1 MSPEIL
7 ILLVGLVVLMAV
19 GIPIT
24 FALMSV
30 ASVILIIF
38 FGPAQMNVLNAAFVN
53 QMQSESLLAIPMF
66 ALMASFLQTSGIGSD
81 IYEFF
86 HKWMGGINGGL
97 AMATVATTAVIAA
110 MSGVAAT
117 ATIMMGLIAL
127 PEMIN
132 RGYDKALATGPV
144 LAGGCL
150 GPIIPPSTIMIIMAS
165 YTGVSAGW
173 LFAGGVLPGVGLAIL
188 FILYIGIRC
197 ALNPKLS
204 PGIPKAERPSWGEK
218 LRVFKKVVAPIA
230 IIVLVLG
237 CIYAGIAT
245 PTEAAGVG
253 AFASLVY
260 ALITRKLTFKNL
272 RGSLIQT
279 MEVSA
284 MLMWILMGGAAYNSL
299 VNITRLSDVVA
310 AAFQSAHLDGLPL
323 MLLIFAL
330 FFVMG
335 MFLDT
340 TPIIMIAIP
349 ILLPIIRASSLD
361 VNATILIL
369 CITLCLGMITPPF
382 GINMFYLQGVAP
394 PGVDTKVM
402 YKAVIP
408 YVIFKN
414 LRGSLIQTMEVSA
427 MLMWIL
433 MGGAAYNSLVNIT
446 RLSDVV
452 AAAFQSAHLDGL
464 PLMLLIFA
472 LFFVMGMFLDTT
484 PIIMIAIPILLPIIR
499 ASSLDVNAT
508 ILILCITLCLGMI
521 TPPFGINMF
530 YLQGV
535 APPGVDTKVMYK
547 AVIPYV
553 IIFLIACF
561 FMMLFPELIVIFPN
575 AAMGY

>member
-1 MSPEIL
+1 MSPEIM

-127 PEMIN
+127 PEMLN
-132 RGYDKALATGPV
+132 RGYDKPLATGPV

-173 LFAGGVLPGVGLAIL
+173 LFAGGVIPGVGLAIL
-188 FILYIGIRC
+188 FIIYIGIRC
-197 ALNPKLS
+197 AINPKLG
-204 PGIPKAERPSWGEK
+204 PGIPKSERPSWSEK
-218 LRVFKKVVAPIA
+218 LRVFRKVIAPIV

-237 CIYAGIAT
+237 CIYAGVAT

-253 AFASLVY
+253 AFASMVY
-260 ALITRKLTFKNL
+260 ALITRKLNFKNL

-330 FFVMG
+330 FFG
-335 MFLDT
+335 G
-340 TPIIMIAIP
+340 
-349 ILLPIIRASSLD
+349 RRS
-361 VNATILIL
+361 
-369 CITLCLGMITPPF
+369 PPRPA
-382 GINMFYLQGVAP
+382 G
-394 PGVDTKVM
+394 
-402 YKAVIP
+402 
-408 YVIFKN
+408 
-414 LRGSLIQTMEVSA
+414 RRS
-427 MLMWIL
+427 
-433 MGGAAYNSLVNIT
+433 
-446 RLSDVV
+446 
-452 AAAFQSAHLDGL
+452 
-464 PLMLLIFA
+464 
-472 LFFVMGMFLDTT
+472 
-484 PIIMIAIPILLPIIR
+484 
-499 ASSLDVNAT
+499 
-508 ILILCITLCLGMI
+508 
-521 TPPFGINMF
+521 
-530 YLQGV
+530 
-535 APPGVDTKVMYK
+535 
-547 AVIPYV
+547 
-553 IIFLIACF
+553 
-561 FMMLFPELIVIFPN
+561 
-575 AAMGY
+575 

>member
-1 MSPEIL
+1 VSPDII
-7 ILLVGLVVLMAV
+7 ILLLGLVALMAL
-19 GIPIT
+19 GIPIC
-24 FALMSV
+24 FAMMSV
-30 ASVILIIF
+30 ASVILLVF
-38 FGPAQMNVLNAAFVN
+38 YGSGLLNVLNAAFVY

-66 ALMASFLQTSGIGSD
+66 ALMAAFLQTSGIGGD

-86 HKWMGGINGGL
+86 HKWLGGINGGL

-117 ATIMMGLIAL
+117 ANIMMGLIAL
-127 PEMIN
+127 PAMLD

-150 GPIIPPSTIMIIMAS
+150 GPIIPPSTIMIIMSS

-173 LFAGGVLPGVGLAIL
+173 LFAGGALPGVGLALL
-188 FILYIGIRC
+188 FIIYIGIRC
-197 ALNPKLS
+197 AINPKLG

-218 LRVFKKVVAPIA
+218 MRVFKKVIAPIA

-237 CIYAGIAT
+237 CIYVGIAT

-253 AFASLVY
+253 AFASMVY
-260 ALITRKLTFKNL
+260 ALITRKLNVKNL
-272 RGSLIQT
+272 RASLIQT

-310 AAFQSAHLDGLPL
+310 AAFASSNLDGLPL

-349 ILLPIIRASSLD
+349 ILLPVIQASSLD
-361 VNATILIL
+361 TNATILIL
-369 CITLCLGMITPPF
+369 CVTLCLGMITPPF

-402 YKAVIP
+402 YKAV
-408 YVIFKN
+408 
-414 LRGSLIQTMEVSA
+414 M
-427 MLMWIL
+427 
-433 MGGAAYNSLVNIT
+433 
-446 RLSDVV
+446 
-452 AAAFQSAHLDGL
+452 
-464 PLMLLIFA
+464 
-472 LFFVMGMFLDTT
+472 
-484 PIIMIAIPILLPIIR
+484 
-499 ASSLDVNAT
+499 
-508 ILILCITLCLGMI
+508 
-521 TPPFGINMF
+521 
-530 YLQGV
+530 
-535 APPGVDTKVMYK
+535 
-547 AVIPYV
+547 PYV
-553 IIFLIACF
+553 IIFLVACF

>member
-1 MSPEIL
+1 MKSRTNIKRFLVDWAAVLALMVCFVAFTAYKGNSFMSTSNMVNILRAMAINTVFGIAATITMAPDGFDMSAGTLASCSAYVFVSAYLWLGQSLGMSIL
-7 ILLVGLVVLMAV
+7 ICILATLVMYQLTMFLILVCK
-19 GIPIT
+19 IPDMLAT
-24 FALMSV
+24 CALMFVHQGIGQWYIGGGAVSTGMKTSWG
-30 ASVILIIF
+30 AA
-38 FGPAQMNVLNAAFVN
+38 PARTAL
-53 QMQSESLLAIPMF
+53 SESFSAIGRAPWI
-66 ALMASFLQTSGIGSD
+66 AFLQTSGIGGD

-86 HKWMGGINGGL
+86 HKWLGGINGGL

-127 PEMIN
+127 PAMLD

-150 GPIIPPSTIMIIMAS
+150 GPIIPPSTIMIIMSS

-173 LFAGGVLPGVGLAIL
+173 LFAGGALPGVGLALL
-188 FILYIGIRC
+188 FIIYIGIRC
-197 ALNPKLS
+197 AINPKLG

-218 LRVFKKVVAPIA
+218 MRVFKKVIAPIA

-253 AFASLVY
+253 AFASMVY
-260 ALITRKLTFKNL
+260 ALITRKLNVKNL
-272 RGSLIQT
+272 RASLIQT

-310 AAFQSAHLDGLPL
+310 AAFASSNLDGLPL

-349 ILLPIIRASSLD
+349 ILLPVIQASSLD
-361 VNATILIL
+361 TNATILIL
-369 CITLCLGMITPPF
+369 CVTLCLGMITPPF

-402 YKAVIP
+402 YKAV
-408 YVIFKN
+408 
-414 LRGSLIQTMEVSA
+414 M
-427 MLMWIL
+427 
-433 MGGAAYNSLVNIT
+433 
-446 RLSDVV
+446 
-452 AAAFQSAHLDGL
+452 
-464 PLMLLIFA
+464 
-472 LFFVMGMFLDTT
+472 
-484 PIIMIAIPILLPIIR
+484 
-499 ASSLDVNAT
+499 
-508 ILILCITLCLGMI
+508 
-521 TPPFGINMF
+521 
-530 YLQGV
+530 
-535 APPGVDTKVMYK
+535 
-547 AVIPYV
+547 PYV
-553 IIFLIACF
+553 IIFLVACF

>member
-1 MSPEIL
+1 MSSEII
-7 ILLVGLVVLMAV
+7 ILLIGLVALMAL
-19 GIPIT
+19 GIPIC

-30 ASVILIIF
+30 ASAILLIF

-66 ALMASFLQTSGIGSD
+66 VLMAAFLQTSGIGSD

-86 HKWMGGINGGL
+86 HKWLGGVKGGL

-117 ATIMMGLIAL
+117 ATIAMGLIAL

-132 RGYDKALATGPV
+132 RGYDKSLACGPV

-173 LFAGGVLPGVGLAIL
+173 LFVGGVLPGVGLAIL
-188 FILYIGIRC
+188 FIIYIGVRC
-197 ALNPKLS
+197 AINPKLG
-204 PGIPKAERPSWGEK
+204 PAIPKAERPSWGEK
-218 LRVFKKVVAPIA
+218 FRVFGKVVAPIA

-237 CIYAGIAT
+237 CIYAGVAT

-260 ALITRKLTFKNL
+260 ALCTRKLTLKNL
-272 RGSLIQT
+272 KASLVQT

-310 AAFQSAHLDGLPL
+310 NAFRSAQLDGLPL
-323 MLLIFAL
+323 MLIIFAL

-349 ILLPIIRASSLD
+349 ILLPIIRSSSLD
-361 VNATILIL
+361 LNATVLTL

-382 GINMFYLQGVAP
+382 GINMFYLLGVAP
-394 PGVDTKVM
+394 PGVQLKD
-402 YKAVIP
+402 
-408 YVIFKN
+408 
-414 LRGSLIQTMEVSA
+414 
-427 MLMWIL
+427 
-433 MGGAAYNSLVNIT
+433 
-446 RLSDVV
+446 
-452 AAAFQSAHLDGL
+452 
-464 PLMLLIFA
+464 
-472 LFFVMGMFLDTT
+472 
-484 PIIMIAIPILLPIIR
+484 
-499 ASSLDVNAT
+499 
-508 ILILCITLCLGMI
+508 
-521 TPPFGINMF
+521 
-530 YLQGV
+530 
-535 APPGVDTKVMYK
+535 MYK

-553 IIFLIACF
+553 IIFIVACI
-561 FMMLFPELIVIFPN
+561 FMMLFPQLLVMFPN
-575 AAMGY
+575 HAMGY

>member
-1 MSPEIL
+1 MSPEII
-7 ILLVGLVVLMAV
+7 ILLIGLVALMAL
-19 GIPIT
+19 GIPIC

-30 ASVILIIF
+30 ASAILLIF

-66 ALMASFLQTSGIGSD
+66 VLMAAFLQTSGIGSD

-86 HKWMGGINGGL
+86 HKWLGGVKGGL

-117 ATIMMGLIAL
+117 ATIAMGLIAL

-132 RGYDKALATGPV
+132 RGYDKSLACGPV

-173 LFAGGVLPGVGLAIL
+173 LFVGGVLPGVGLAIL
-188 FILYIGIRC
+188 FIIYIGVRC
-197 ALNPKLS
+197 AINPKLG
-204 PGIPKAERPSWGEK
+204 PAIPKAERPSWGEK
-218 LRVFKKVVAPIA
+218 FRVFGKVVAHIA

-237 CIYAGIAT
+237 CIYAGVAT

-260 ALITRKLTFKNL
+260 ALCTRKLTLKNL
-272 RGSLIQT
+272 KASLVQT

-310 AAFQSAHLDGLPL
+310 NAFRSAQLDGLPL
-323 MLLIFAL
+323 MLIIFAL

-349 ILLPIIRASSLD
+349 ILLPIIRSSSLD
-361 VNATILIL
+361 LNATVLTL

-382 GINMFYLQGVAP
+382 GINMFYLLGVAP
-394 PGVDTKVM
+394 PGVQLKD
-402 YKAVIP
+402 
-408 YVIFKN
+408 
-414 LRGSLIQTMEVSA
+414 
-427 MLMWIL
+427 
-433 MGGAAYNSLVNIT
+433 
-446 RLSDVV
+446 
-452 AAAFQSAHLDGL
+452 
-464 PLMLLIFA
+464 
-472 LFFVMGMFLDTT
+472 
-484 PIIMIAIPILLPIIR
+484 
-499 ASSLDVNAT
+499 
-508 ILILCITLCLGMI
+508 
-521 TPPFGINMF
+521 
-530 YLQGV
+530 
-535 APPGVDTKVMYK
+535 MYK

-553 IIFLIACF
+553 IIFIVACI
-561 FMMLFPELIVIFPN
+561 FMMLFPQLLVMFPN
-575 AAMGY
+575 HAMGY

>member
-1 MSPEIL
+1 MSPEIV
-7 ILLVGLVVLMAV
+7 ILLVGLVALMAL
-19 GIPIT
+19 GIPIC

-30 ASVILIIF
+30 ASVILIAF

-66 ALMASFLQTSGIGSD
+66 ALMAAFLQTSGIGSD

-86 HKWMGGINGGL
+86 HKWMGGISGGL

-117 ATIMMGLIAL
+117 ATIAMGLIAL
-127 PEMIN
+127 PEMIS
-132 RGYDKALATGPV
+132 RGYDKSLACGPV

-150 GPIIPPSTIMIIMAS
+150 GPIIPPSTIMVIMAS

-173 LFAGGVLPGVGLAIL
+173 LFAGGVLPGVGLALL

-197 ALNPKLS
+197 AINPSLG
-204 PGIPKAERPSWGEK
+204 PGIPKNERPSWGEK
-218 LRVFKKVVAPIA
+218 FRVFGKVIVPIG

-260 ALITRKLTFKNL
+260 ALVTRKLTLKNL
-272 RGSLIQT
+272 NSSLVQT

-310 AAFQSAHLDGLPL
+310 SAFQSAHLDGLPL
-323 MLLIFAL
+323 MLVIFAL

-349 ILLPIIRASSLD
+349 ILLPVIRASSLD
-361 VNATILIL
+361 LHATILIL

-382 GINMFYLQGVAP
+382 GINMFYLLGVAP

-408 YVIFKN
+408 YVVIF
-414 LRGSLIQTMEVSA
+414 I
-427 MLMWIL
+427 
-433 MGGAAYNSLVNIT
+433 AACV
-446 RLSDVV
+446 
-452 AAAFQSAHLDGL
+452 
-464 PLMLLIFA
+464 
-472 LFFVMGMFLDTT
+472 
-484 PIIMIAIPILLPIIR
+484 
-499 ASSLDVNAT
+499 
-508 ILILCITLCLGMI
+508 
-521 TPPFGINMF
+521 
-530 YLQGV
+530 
-535 APPGVDTKVMYK
+535 
-547 AVIPYV
+547 
-553 IIFLIACF
+553 
-561 FMMLFPELIVIFPN
+561 FMMLFPELIVAFPN
-575 AAMGY
+575 SAMGY

>member
-1 MSPEIL
+1 MSPDII
-7 ILLVGLVVLMAV
+7 ILLLGLVALMAL
-19 GIPIT
+19 GIPIC
-24 FALMSV
+24 FAMMSV
-30 ASVILIIF
+30 ASVILLVF
-38 FGPAQMNVLNAAFVN
+38 YGSGLLNVLNAAFVY

-66 ALMASFLQTSGIGSD
+66 ALMAAFLQTSGIGGD

-86 HKWMGGINGGL
+86 HKWLVGINGGL

-127 PEMIN
+127 PAMLD

-150 GPIIPPSTIMIIMAS
+150 GPIIPPSTIMIIMSS

-173 LFAGGVLPGVGLAIL
+173 LFAGGALPGVGLALL
-188 FILYIGIRC
+188 FIIYIGIRC
-197 ALNPKLS
+197 AINPKLG

-218 LRVFKKVVAPIA
+218 MRVFKKVIAPIA

-253 AFASLVY
+253 AFASMVY
-260 ALITRKLTFKNL
+260 ALITRKLNVKNL
-272 RGSLIQT
+272 RASLIQT

-310 AAFQSAHLDGLPL
+310 AAFASSNLDGLPL

-349 ILLPIIRASSLD
+349 IHSAAGNPGFFPGHQRHHPDSVCHSLPGHDYSAFWHQYVLLAGCGTSGSGHQGYVQGGHAVCYYFPGCLLLYDALPGTDCHLPERCD
-361 VNATILIL
+361 GILIW
-369 CITLCLGMITPPF
+369 
-382 GINMFYLQGVAP
+382 
-394 PGVDTKVM
+394 
-402 YKAVIP
+402 
-408 YVIFKN
+408 KN
-414 LRGSLIQTMEVSA
+414 I
-427 MLMWIL
+427 
-433 MGGAAYNSLVNIT
+433 GAAKT
-446 RLSDVV
+446 QGPFRLI
-452 AAAFQSAHLDGL
+452 H
-464 PLMLLIFA
+464 
-472 LFFVMGMFLDTT
+472 
-484 PIIMIAIPILLPIIR
+484 
-499 ASSLDVNAT
+499 
-508 ILILCITLCLGMI
+508 
-521 TPPFGINMF
+521 
-530 YLQGV
+530 
-535 APPGVDTKVMYK
+535 
-547 AVIPYV
+547 
-553 IIFLIACF
+553 
-561 FMMLFPELIVIFPN
+561 
-575 AAMGY
+575 AMWC